1 MRVKTLAEA
10 IRKSRSY
17 ASVGHHPHLY
27 GHGFGHGYGYGGYGH
42 GFGHGYGGHGW
53 GHGVNPYTWNT
64 STVSDVNNPLNAFL
78 TSHINEEVEKDL
90 AQSTQAG

>member
-17 ASVGHHPHLY
+17 ASVGHPAHLY
-27 GHGFGHGYGYGGYGH
+27 GHGLGPGYGY
-42 GFGHGYGGHGW
+42 GHGW